1 MVVLP
6 AFVLGYPGIGGGKGL
21 LRMQNALVEDE
32 AGLTISLHG
41 LGRNPAFLVPTDAR
55 YSKGWVL
62 DLIAPELSYAP
73 IVTKYAALELFTSW
87 GGVFQTPKTADGGGF
102 TMSTHDLKAGGKVSI
117 PILPVLKLGFTGNYT
132 FMTGRGPRDGVDW
145 LDNYALPIAGD
156 PNSSAPSKFAW
167 AGLATIQ
174 LQDLLP
180 SAPNFMINYGK
191 INNETRTG
199 LGVEFAGK
207 GFSLFGEAL
216 SRQPVGSKGMFDTDT
231 GHFYLTPGVV
241 FGNVSSFSW
250 KVAYSFVLGHRSNN
264 ELILGVS
271 LATPFGARPKPQYG
285 TITGTVTDEKTGAAL
300 NADVGFPKDDQMKSL
315 ATGTTGVFEVKKV
328 KTGVVVVEASA
339 PGYQSETAPL
349 DVLKDK
355 VTTHDFKLRSLVT
368 YGVVA
373 GTVLDAATKK
383 PLNARI
389 EFPKSS
395 VAAVNSDQPGGAFR
409 VNDVP
414 TGVYSVTATLEGYFT
429 GSQTVTVE
437 DGKVATADFLLGSS
451 SQSGSLSGTVT
462 DAVTKSPLK
471 ADVSFGNPSLPGL
484 TTDKLTGFYS
494 VTKLPAG
501 PTVVKVS
508 AEGYFAAQATA
519 VIVANGST
527 VQDFALKSSAA
538 QTGLISGVVTDMTTK
553 APLGA
558 TVSFP
563 GTSIPSV
570 QSDPTTGLYKATVPI
585 APLVVSCALAGYV
598 TQMSTSPVI
607 IQSNVPAV
615 YNFQMLKVGTEITLS
630 NDAIHFDF
638 NSSQI
643 QPAGYPALDEWVKL
657 MKDNPYMTA
666 EIQGHTD
673 AVGSED
679 YNQALSERRAAS
691 VVSYLT
697 GRGVER
703 SRLTSIGYG
712 ESRLVVQTQEKNE
725 TNRRV
730 VFKVTG
736 EIKK

>member
-6 AFVLGYPGIGGGKGL
+6 ALVLGYPGIGGGKGL

-41 LGRNPAFLVPTDAR
+41 LGRNPLFLVPSDAR
-55 YSKGWVL
+55 YTKGWVL
-62 DLIAPELSYAP
+62 DLVAPELSYAP
-73 IVTKYAALELFTSW
+73 VVTKYAALELFTSW

-132 FMTGRGPRDGVDW
+132 FMTGRGDLSGGVTW
-145 LDNYALPIAGD
+145 LDPDALPIAGG
-156 PNSSAPSKFAW
+156 PAGSSKFAW

-174 LQDLLP
+174 LQDILP
-180 SAPNFMINYGK
+180 TAPNFMLNYGK
-191 INNETRTG
+191 INDETRYG
-199 LGVEFAGK
+199 LGVEFAGR

-216 SRQPVGSKGMFDTDT
+216 SRQPMGSAGMFDTDT

-250 KVAYSFVLGHRSNN
+250 KVAYSFVLGHRANN

-285 TITGTVTDEKTGAAL
+285 TITGTVTDEKTGAAIT
-300 NADVGFPKDDQMKSL
+300 ADINFPKDD
-315 ATGTTGVFEVKKV
+315 AITAFTTDATGVFEVKKV
-328 KTGVVVVEASA
+328 KTGVAVVEASA

-349 DVLKDK
+349 DVTKDK
-355 VTTHDFKLRSLVT
+355 VTTHDFKLRSLVA

-373 GTVLDAATKK
+373 GTVLDAVTKK
-383 PLNARI
+383 PLNARV
-389 EFPKSS
+389 EFPNSS
-395 VAAVNSDQPGGAFR
+395 IAAVNSDQPGGAFR

-414 TGVYSVTATLEGYFT
+414 TGVYSVTAALAGYFT

-437 DGKVATADFLLGSS
+437 DGKVVSADFTLKSS
-451 SQSGSLSGTVT
+451 SVSGSLSGTVT
-462 DAVTKSPLK
+462 DAATKKPLK
-471 ADVSFGNPSLPGL
+471 AEVSFADPNLSSL

-494 VTKLPAG
+494 VAKLPAG

-508 AEGYFAAQATA
+508 AEGYFGAQATA
-519 VIVANGST
+519 VIVANGAT
-527 VQDFALKSSAA
+527 VQDFALKTSAA
-538 QTGLISGVVTDMTTK
+538 QTGLVSGVVTDMQTK
-553 APLGA
+553 APLAA

-570 QSDPTTGLYKATVPI
+570 QSDSTTGLYKATVPLG
-585 APLVVSCALAGYV
+585 PLVVACALTGYV
-598 TQMSTSPVI
+598 TQMSPSPVV
-607 IQSNVPAV
+607 IQANVPAV
-615 YNFQMLKVGTEITLS
+615 YNFQMLKIGTEITLS

-638 NSSQI
+638 NSAEI

-657 MKDNPYMTA
+657 MKNNPFMTA

-673 AVGSED
+673 AVGSAS
-679 YNQALSERRAAS
+679 YNQDLSERRAAS

-697 GRGVER
+697 GQGIER
-703 SRLTSIGYG
+703 SRLTSVGYG

-730 VFKVTG
+730 IFRVVG
-736 EIKK
+736 EKK